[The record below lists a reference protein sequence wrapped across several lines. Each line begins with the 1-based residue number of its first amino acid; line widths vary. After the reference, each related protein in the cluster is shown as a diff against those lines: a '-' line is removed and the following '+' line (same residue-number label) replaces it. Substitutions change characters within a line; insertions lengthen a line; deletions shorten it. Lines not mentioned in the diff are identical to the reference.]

1 MSGLLPALGGGANGV
16 VSLAAG
22 GLSGV
27 VAMSALIATGVVAVG
42 PPPTGPQ
49 TLALVGCPGSGSVV
63 AVARPGDQM
72 LVTGRSAD
80 GSWLRVYV
88 PGPAGHDG
96 WVPASTVNLLA
107 DGSALP
113 LAGCT
118 EVATATGTPAPTVVP
133 ATVAPTAVATAAP
146 TAKPTARPTATPA
159 PTPTPTATPN
169 PGPVLASLKA
179 SRGTIYADRS
189 GHCVGDPADLSISV
203 TATDSDGVKSVTLY
217 WKPAGSSTY
226 LSKAMAAS
234 GSQWKGTLSTHA
246 SGDHLTAKGTATYYV
261 VATDSSP
268 AAAQTRSPA
277 SAKSFKVVLCN
288 HPPAVQG
295 VDYGVG
301 GHLYAGQGPCTST
314 LSVYAIATDP
324 DSDSLSRVVVFLK
337 PYGATAYRSYQLAKD
352 PGSSSSYSRQ
362 ISTADWPFYPGPD
375 PASYTLPW
383 YFVATDALG
392 ATDKYTPSFAPVEE
406 PCNPIF

>member
-179 SRGTIYADRS
+179 SRSTIYADRS

-288 HPPAVQG
+288 HPPAV
-295 VDYGVG
+295 
-301 GHLYAGQGPCTST
+301 
-314 LSVYAIATDP
+314 
-324 DSDSLSRVVVFLK
+324 LSRVVVFLK

-375 PASYTLPW
+375 PASYPLPW

>member
-72 LVTGRSAD
+72 LVTGRSGD

-133 ATVAPTAVATAAP
+133 ATVAP
-146 TAKPTARPTATPA
+146 
-159 PTPTPTATPN
+159 
-169 PGPVLASLKA
+169 
-179 SRGTIYADRS
+179 
-189 GHCVGDPADLSISV
+189 
-203 TATDSDGVKSVTLY
+203 
-217 WKPAGSSTY
+217 
-226 LSKAMAAS
+226 
-234 GSQWKGTLSTHA
+234 
-246 SGDHLTAKGTATYYV
+246 
-261 VATDSSP
+261 
-268 AAAQTRSPA
+268 
-277 SAKSFKVVLCN
+277 
-288 HPPAVQG
+288 
-295 VDYGVG
+295 
-301 GHLYAGQGPCTST
+301 
-314 LSVYAIATDP
+314 
-324 DSDSLSRVVVFLK
+324 
-337 PYGATAYRSYQLAKD
+337 
-352 PGSSSSYSRQ
+352 
-362 ISTADWPFYPGPD
+362 
-375 PASYTLPW
+375 
-383 YFVATDALG
+383 
-392 ATDKYTPSFAPVEE
+392 
-406 PCNPIF
+406 